1 LQYLDLSLRELK
13 KRIMDSF
20 RFAHP
25 DYFYLLLV
33 IPVLLALF
41 VISRI
46 IRKNS
51 LRKFGNNDL
60 LIQLMPSVSNA
71 RPVMKFIIWMVI
83 MGLMITALAQPQFG
97 SKLLVSK
104 KKGAEIIIALDVS
117 NSMMAEDIK
126 PNRLERAKR
135 AIAQLT
141 ERLKNDKLGLI
152 VFAGQA
158 YVQLPITTDYTSA
171 KLFLNAIS
179 TSSVPVQGTAIGA
192 AINMAVRSFTPDFP
206 GSKAIIVISDGE
218 NHEDDAVG
226 AAKAAKEARI
236 IVHAIGMGLPQGV
249 PIPIPLEAGAVKD
262 YMRDKNN
269 NVVVTKLDENMLTQ
283 IASAGGGTYIRASN
297 TDVGLNSLFN
307 EIDSM
312 EKTELSSRE
321 YSEYNDQFPLFLMV
335 GLGLIIL
342 EFMILDR
349 KNKWLRNFRLFGREK

>member
-1 LQYLDLSLRELK
+1 
-13 KRIMDSF
+13 
-20 RFAHP
+20 
-25 DYFYLLLV
+25 V
-33 IPVLLALF
+33 
-41 VISRI
+41 
-46 IRKNS
+46 
-51 LRKFGNNDL
+51 
-60 LIQLMPSVSNA
+60 
-71 RPVMKFIIWMVI
+71 
-83 MGLMITALAQPQFG
+83 GLMITALAQPQFG
-97 SKLLVSK
+97 SKLQVSK

-141 ERLKNDKLGLI
+141 DRLKNDKLGLI
-152 VFAGQA
+152 IFAGQA

-179 TSSVPVQGTAIGA
+179 TNSVPTQGTAIGA

-226 AAKAAKEARI
+226 SAKTAKEANI
-236 IVHAIGMGLPQGV
+236 IVHTIGMGLPQGV
-249 PIPIPLEAGAVKD
+249 PIPIESAGIKD
-262 YMRDKNN
+262 YMRDKGN

-283 IASAGGGTYIRASN
+283 IALAGGGTYIRASN
-297 TDVGLNSLFN
+297 AEVGLNSLFN

-321 YSEYNDQFPLFLMV
+321 YSEYNDQFPLFLII
-335 GLGLIIL
+335 GLGLIVL
-342 EFMILDR
+342 DFMILDR
-349 KNKWLRNFRLFGREK
+349 KNKWLRNFRLFGKEK